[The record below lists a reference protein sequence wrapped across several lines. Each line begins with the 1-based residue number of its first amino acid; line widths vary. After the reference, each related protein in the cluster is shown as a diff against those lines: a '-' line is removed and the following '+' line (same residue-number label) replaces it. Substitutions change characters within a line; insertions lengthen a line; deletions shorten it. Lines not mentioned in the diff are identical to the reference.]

1 MSNTVQGLMDT
12 TMEKIRAMVD
22 VNTIIGDQIVVESGL
37 TLIPVSK
44 VTLGFASGGSDF
56 PTKHEVMGFGG
67 GGGAGITIVPVAF
80 IAVNGTDAKIINI
93 NPSAGAADKAIALVP
108 EVFDR
113 ICSLIKKE
121 KKEQPKEEKK
131 DIAGKDGTAQ

>member
-37 TLIPVSK
+37 TLIPISK

-67 GGGAGITIVPVAF
+67 GGGAGAFLRPFPFFCVDAIVYL
-80 IAVNGTDAKIINI
+80 T
-93 NPSAGAADKAIALVP
+93 
-108 EVFDR
+108 
-113 ICSLIKKE
+113 
-121 KKEQPKEEKK
+121 
-131 DIAGKDGTAQ
+131 